1 MYLQVQSAVEAEDRA
16 GEAGEGT
23 QSRSREDDLRQ
34 QEPSG
39 HGCTVPQTQRGA
51 PHVSVTMRE
60 RLSQVMLTA
69 HEHMS
74 CVQAEFYIPTAPEGQ

>member
-1 MYLQVQSAVEAEDRA
+1 MQVQSAVEAEDRA

-39 HGCTVPQTQRGA
+39 HGCTVPQTQRRA
-51 PHVSVTMRE
+51 PHVSVTIRE
-60 RLSQVMLTA
+60 RLSLSGDA
-69 HEHMS
+69 DCS
-74 CVQAEFYIPTAPEGQ
+74 